1 VVFVQVIQ
9 GQVADAGQLRAA
21 MDRWAQELAPGAT
34 GWLGSTAGVTEDGR
48 FIALA
53 RFQSQEA
60 ARRNSDRPEQDR
72 WWAET
77 AKLFT
82 REAIF
87 NDSNDVTV
95 DLTGDPDAAGFV
107 QVIQGRGS
115 DPDRARELMS
125 QDSPEWAA
133 FRPEILGS
141 LAVSHEGGAYTMA
154 VYFTSEAA
162 AREGERKEP
171 PPELQ
176 AQMDELA
183 ALSVGEPEFFDLKQP
198 WLYAPR

>member
-1 VVFVQVIQ
+1 MFVQVIQ
-9 GQVADAGQLRAA
+9 GQVADAGKVRAA
-21 MDRWAQELAPGAT
+21 LDQWAQELAPGSA
-34 GWLGSTAGVTEDGR
+34 GWLGTTAGVTEDGR

-53 RFQSQEA
+53 RFTSEEA

-77 AKLFT
+77 AKLFVG
-82 REAIF
+82 EATF
-87 NDSNDVTV
+87 QDSSDVTV
-95 DLTGDPDAAGFV
+95 DVTGDPDEAGFV

-115 DPDRARELMS
+115 DPDRARELMG
-125 QDSPEWAA
+125 QDSSAWAA

-141 LAVSHEGGAYTMA
+141 VAVGHEGGAYTMA
-154 VYFTSEAA
+154 VYFTSEAE

-176 AQMDELA
+176 AQMDEMA
-183 ALSVGEPEFFDLKQP
+183 TLSVGEPEFFDLQQP
-198 WLYAPR
+198 WLYSPR

>member
-1 VVFVQVIQ
+1 MFVQVIQ
-9 GQVADAGQLRAA
+9 GQVTDAEKIRAA
-21 MDRWAQELAPGAT
+21 LDRWAQELAPGST
-34 GWLGSTAGVTEDGR
+34 GWLGTTAGVTEDGR

-53 RFQSQEA
+53 RFTSEEA

-82 REAIF
+82 GEATF
-87 NDSNDVTV
+87 KDSSDVTV
-95 DLTGDPDAAGFV
+95 DVTGDPDKAGFV

-115 DPDRARELMS
+115 DPDRARELME
-125 QDSPEWAA
+125 QDSSAWAA

-141 LAVSHEGGAYTMA
+141 LAVGHEGGAYTMA

-162 AREGERKEP
+162 AREGERKQP

-176 AQMDELA
+176 AQMDEMA

-198 WLYAPR
+198 WLHSAR